1 MEGDA
6 DEQRYRPGQHRGLA
20 QSPLQKREQ
29 QVQKQDAAEEPLAH
43 TGKVCSDPARG
54 NGKVVEPQKRQHQ
67 RDGPGPAEAAGVRHK
82 PIAEHYEPREPEQ
95 RVDSP
100 RAPFVKLRWVLL
112 RRDGQRQR
120 CAGHNEKQRGAE
132 ISQINAQRK
141 RAGKELVRQCKIPRD
156 RRVEMH
162 DQDADQRCG
171 TDKIKIKQA
180 LLFDGWSPLL
190 LLQSVLDEPPQLLGY
205 SGRLSGGGL
214 ILI

>member
-1 MEGDA
+1 MRRT
-6 DEQRYRPGQHRGLA
+6 QWKN
-20 QSPLQKREQ
+20 S
-29 QVQKQDAAEEPLAH
+29 EEP
-43 TGKVCSDPARG
+43 KFP
-54 NGKVVEPQKRQHQ
+54 
-67 RDGPGPAEAAGVRHK
+67 
-82 PIAEHYEPREPEQ
+82 
-95 RVDSP
+95 
-100 RAPFVKLRWVLL
+100 
-112 RRDGQRQR
+112 
-120 CAGHNEKQRGAE
+120 
-132 ISQINAQRK
+132 QINAQRQ

>member
-1 MEGDA
+1 MTV
-6 DEQRYRPGQHRGLA
+6 L
-20 QSPLQKREQ
+20 
-29 QVQKQDAAEEPLAH
+29 
-43 TGKVCSDPARG
+43 
-54 NGKVVEPQKRQHQ
+54 
-67 RDGPGPAEAAGVRHK
+67 AGVRHK
-82 PIAEHYEPREPEQ
+82 PIAEHDEPREPEQ

-100 RAPFVKLRWVLL
+100 RAPFVKLRRVLL

-132 ISQINAQRK
+132 IPQINAQRQ
-141 RAGKELVRQCKIPRD
+141 RAGKELVRQRKIPRD